1 MSKKLKQWKNTLSA
15 SEIADGMN
23 VATANAV
30 RLLKDAE
37 LLFQVGSF
45 PTACSI
51 AILAIEEAGK
61 ISILRELSVASDGK
75 DVKEAWRSY
84 RSHTHK
90 NVMWMF
96 PSLVQSGKNT
106 LDSLT
111 EQLERGSE
119 ATVMLD
125 DLKQIGFYTDCLG
138 NRNWSVPN
146 EVIDENSATDILK
159 IARIL
164 CRDRTYSK
172 KEVDLWVKHMKPVK
186 GCAINLEKQALNEW
200 FIEMQA
206 QGLIEEHSTKFS
218 DFIGAHEL

>member
-1 MSKKLKQWKNTLSA
+1 MSKNLKQWKNTLNSEQIAHGMSVA
-15 SEIADGMN
+15 S
-23 VATANAV
+23 ANAV

-37 LLFQVGSF
+37 LLFQTGSF

-61 ISILRELSVASDGK
+61 ISILRELSVARDGK

-96 PSLVQSGKNT
+96 PSLVLSGKNT
-106 LDSLT
+106 LNSLT

-146 EVIDENSATDILK
+146 EVIDESAAEDILR

-164 CRDRTYSK
+164 CRNRNYSK

-186 GCAINLEKQALNEW
+186 GAASNFEKQALNDW

-206 QGLIEEHSTKFS
+206 QGLIEEHSTKFY
-218 DFIGAHEL
+218 DFIGTHEL

>member
-1 MSKKLKQWKNTLSA
+1 MSKNLKQWKNTLN
-15 SEIADGMN
+15 SEQIAHGMN

-37 LLFQVGSF
+37 LLFQAGSF

-61 ISILRELSVASDGK
+61 ISILRELSVARDGK

-90 NVMWMF
+90 NVLWMF
-96 PSLVQSGKNT
+96 PSLVQSGNKT
-106 LDSLT
+106 LDSLSK
-111 EQLERGSE
+111 QLERGSE
-119 ATVMLD
+119 ATVILD

-138 NRNWSVPN
+138 NRNWSVPD
-146 EVIDENSATDILK
+146 EIIDKSAATDILE

-164 CRDRTYSK
+164 CSERTYSK

-186 GCAINLEKQALNEW
+186 GCAVEIEKQALNNW

-206 QGLIEEHSTKFS
+206 NDLIKEHSIKFS
-218 DFIGAHEL
+218 DFIGENDL